1 MIGFSHKLGKRQFH
15 LTIPK
20 SKHYKVL
27 AVRDGEQELLEELF
41 VEKAVTIDE
50 SEALHHSQPFVK
62 IGEDLPRTLQKIL
75 LKHPYPL
82 SQGPVMLPVDCLTS
96 EHFERS
102 PIPKSFS
109 EVLTTKTVFSHGESQ
124 GCFEWLP
131 MINGVTAW
139 GQKTPSYDTKNLTF
153 SVSAVASTRDM
164 SVVYTCNFTKCVI
177 HCPCTICR
185 DRRVNCKFLCKT
197 EVCCGCNSQC
207 TQHEIKVARLFQFG
221 TDHYTLK
228 TEMMAKYRLGTA
240 YAGIPL
246 SCESCTRDVLEHQV
260 LHLTW
265 HVRCR
270 FCRFEMRP
278 FEHKSVVSRI
288 DFQTAEKVIKDRD
301 ARTCSV
307 CLLQSKSSYSRKK
320 HEQRIHFGED
330 RKYSCDKCGKTYSN
344 RNALN
349 YHEETHDDN
358 KCECDL
364 CGFKTST
371 KINLLKHK
379 QVQHENGHA

>member
-1 MIGFSHKLGKRQFH
+1 MEKFLVKGFSHKIGKRQFN
-15 LTIPK
+15 LTMPK
-20 SKHYKVL
+20 SKHYNVH
-27 AVRDGEQELLEELF
+27 AVKDGEKELLVKLLI
-41 VEKAVTIDE
+41 EKAVTRNK
-50 SEALHHSQPFVK
+50 SEAVHHIQPFVQMN
-62 IGEDLPRTLQKIL
+62 ENLPRTLQTIL

-82 SQGPVMLPVDCLTS
+82 SQGPVMLPVDCVTT
-96 EHFERS
+96 ENFVRF
-102 PIPKSFS
+102 PIPQSFS

-124 GCFEWLP
+124 GCFEWIP
-131 MINGVTAW
+131 VIGGVTAW

-164 SVVYTCNFTKCVI
+164 SVVYTCKLAKCVV
-177 HCPCTICR
+177 HCPCTIGR
-185 DRRVNCKFLCKT
+185 DRRPTCKFLCKA
-197 EVCCGCNSQC
+197 EVCSGCNSQC

-330 RKYSCDKCGKTYSN
+330 RKYSCNKCGKTYSN
-344 RNALN
+344 RNAIMKKLMM
-349 YHEETHDDN
+349 TISVSVI
-358 KCECDL
+358 CVDL
-364 CGFKTST
+364 KLPPRST
-371 KINLLKHK
+371 C
-379 QVQHENGHA
+379 